1 MKEHSGNKYR
11 WYPIN
16 FHKNVEDV
24 TIARIKIGKNVE
36 LRFDTIKSK
45 PIVIRSKTIEREPRV
60 KINKVKE
67 LRKLFDRQMN
77 LAEIIN
83 FVKENKDLIINIV
96 NK

>member
-1 MKEHSGNKYR
+1 MKEHSGNKYS
-11 WYPIN
+11 WYPIS
-16 FHKNVEDV
+16 FHKNVEDA

-45 PIVIRSKTIEREPRV
+45 PVVIRSKTIEREPRA

-67 LRKLFDRQMN
+67 LRRLFDRQMN
-77 LAEIIN
+77 LAETIN
-83 FVKENKDLIINIV
+83 FVKENKNLIINIV

>member
-1 MKEHSGNKYR
+1 MKEHSGNKYS

-36 LRFDTIKSK
+36 LRFDTIRSK
-45 PIVIRSKTIEREPRV
+45 PIVIRSRTIEREPRA

-83 FVKENKDLIINIV
+83 FVKENKDLIISIV